1 MNYEEWKSLKAIRGE
16 DTQKVIRDFERRNP
30 GLAALFEQKEK
41 EEQEKMQQIM
51 TEPDRMKRW
60 KKMAAAFPT
69 DKDWLRRRQREVM

>member
-30 GLAALFEQKEK
+30 GLTALFEQKEK

-51 TEPDRMKRW
+51 TEPDRIKRW
-60 KKMAAAFPT
+60 KKMAAALPT